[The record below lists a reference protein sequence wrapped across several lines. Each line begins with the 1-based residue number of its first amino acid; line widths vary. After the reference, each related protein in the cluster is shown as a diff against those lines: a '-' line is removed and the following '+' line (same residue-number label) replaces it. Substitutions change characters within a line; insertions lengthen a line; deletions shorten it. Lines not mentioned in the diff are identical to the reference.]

1 LLGGLFTAAAKRIAA
16 DIQKSVNDL
25 MQQYSN
31 GQTTLVATIS
41 GLEQERNNAIAQLS
55 GQKGGQDQLN
65 KLLPQI
71 DQQIAQLKLQ
81 QKQVLETFTQNLAV
95 LQTHSTVLGQV
106 LSTWTQIN
114 KQVKDYLDAGG
125 SAAKAAEF
133 LSLSLEQQLTT
144 AQNSLRDA
152 ESQALQDAMQ
162 LNDLLTQRVNLAKQ
176 FAQQEFA
183 LRNQDAL
190 ERAGNPAIAAALA
203 YQQQQA
209 ANAAQLTALDQQI
222 TLYTSRVSM
231 EKQVFNLAQSTTDL
245 QAESN
250 RLNLSA
256 LQQTIQGWKDL
267 QKIIAAI
274 SQNAAGLYGINPN
287 LFTPASAG
295 TTNNSTKSVTI
306 GTLNVSTQA
315 TDAAGVARAISQELA
330 LVGQFGANT
339 SYA

>member
-1 LLGGLFTAAAKRIAA
+1 VFSLLGGLFTAAAKRIAA

-31 GQTTLVATIS
+31 GQSTLVATIS

-125 SAAKAAEF
+125 DAAKAAQF

-152 ESQALQDAMQ
+152 EGQALQDAMQ

-222 TLYTSRVSM
+222 TLYTS
-231 EKQVFNLAQSTTDL
+231 QAQSN
-245 QAESN
+245 A
-250 RLNLSA
+250 LNLSA

-267 QKIIAAI
+267 QKIIASI

-295 TTNNSTKSVTI
+295 TTNNNTKSVTI